1 MQISALWLCLKQTIA
16 PIKNVSAT
24 VPEASPPKHV
34 AQTVRETGTLPHNK
48 HVQH

>member
-1 MQISALWLCLKQTIA
+1 MGKSWIFPSAIA

-34 AQTVRETGTLPHNK
+34 AQTVRETGTLPQNK